1 MGHTS
6 PGRVSCG
13 LAVLAL
19 LFLASCVPG
28 TVIGPSDPAAA
39 QAALERG
46 LGLLSAKNYAAAKV
60 ELGKAQPFKTGD
72 TRALMALAIA
82 ADMEGDFRLSD
93 RAYEQ
98 LLARETN
105 QAMLFNNMGYSYMLR
120 GDLPK
125 AADYL
130 AEAAR
135 RSPKDQTIKNN
146 LAMLKKVSPL

>member
-1 MGHTS
+1 MA
-6 PGRVSCG
+6 
-13 LAVLAL
+13 AV
-19 LFLASCVPG
+19 FLASCVPVA
-28 TVIGPSDPAAA
+28 TLGPTDPVVT
-39 QAALERG
+39 QAALDRG
-46 LGLLSAKNYAAAKV
+46 LGLLAAKNYAAAKV

-98 LLARETN
+98 LLARGGD

-120 GDLPK
+120 GDLRK

-135 RSPKDQTIKNN
+135 CSPKDQTIKNN